1 MARCAE
7 TIELD
12 VLHRSS
18 SSLEEESGI
27 QNSIGDNGTE
37 DHHLLSYRPSKSSN
51 MEQRFNSL
59 TALEILRETIRILRF
74 DPSGFLVIAALFIC
88 PVSAIL
94 LSNAFVDQSVV
105 DKLSFRFRLVA
116 EVSGLP
122 KGDFTKLVCWKLSE
136 SVLSLTFC
144 FPFLITLW
152 LFSKAAIVHS
162 VAGMYAGKKLT
173 IAKFITMIRKI
184 WKRVM
189 LTYIWVCIAIIGCI
203 AVFLLLL
210 VIVINVVV
218 SMGIC
223 SSCAIYAVLGLGVIF
238 SVLFAHTLIICNLAN
253 VISIMEDCRG
263 SAALFRSMYLI
274 KGRTQVGLMIILGTA
289 IGTAFVE
296 SLYEHRVKS
305 LNYGDVYSRIW
316 EGPLLVIMYSF
327 VVLIDAMMS
336 CIFYFTCK
344 CSSSESFDNHSLLEH
359 TASFS
364 GSTEQTNGNDSSP
377 SKVLLGS

>member
-1 MARCAE
+1 MAVTDE

-12 VLHRSS
+12 ALHCPS

-37 DHHLLSYRPSKSSN
+37 DHHLLPYRFPKSLN

-74 DPSGFLVIAALFIC
+74 NSSGFLVIAALLIC
-88 PVSAIL
+88 PVSTIL
-94 LSNAFVDQSVV
+94 LSDAFVDQSVV
-105 DKLSFRFRLVA
+105 GKLSFRFRLVA
-116 EVSGLP
+116 ETSGLP
-122 KGDFTKLVCWKLSE
+122 KSDFTNLVCRKLSE

-144 FPFLITLW
+144 FPYLITLW
-152 LFSKAAIVHS
+152 LFGKAAIVHS
-162 VAGMYAGKKLT
+162 VAGTYAGKTLT

-210 VIVINVVV
+210 VIVVNMAV

-223 SSCAIYAVLGLGVIF
+223 SNCAIYAVLGLGVFF

-253 VISIMEDCRG
+253 VISIFEDCRG
-263 SAALFRSMYLI
+263 LAALFRSMHLI
-274 KGRTQVGLMIILGTA
+274 KGRTQVGLMIILGIA

-296 SLYEHRVKS
+296 SLYEYRVKS
-305 LNYGDVYSRIW
+305 LTYGDVYSRMW
-316 EGPLLVIMYSF
+316 EGPLLIIMYTF

-344 CSSSESFDNHSLLEH
+344 CSSLESFDSHSLLEH
-359 TASFS
+359 TTSFS
-364 GSTEQTNGNDSSP
+364 GSMDQANVNDSSP
-377 SKVLLGS
+377 SKLLVGS